1 MRLATTMYNVRPESQ
16 AMAREATLLTA
27 DDLYRMPDDGVHRYE
42 LVEGR
47 LLVMTPA
54 GGLHGAVGMRLA
66 AAVSAHVDQHRLGI
80 VLSADTGF
88 ILATDPDTVR
98 APDIGF
104 VSRGRIPA
112 DGIPKAFW
120 RCAPDLAVEVLS
132 PTDVRREVDEKI
144 EDYLRHGVRLVWF
157 VEPAACR
164 VTVHR
169 PGSSPQALD
178 DSATLDGG
186 EVLPGFSYSL
196 SGLFR
201 FDI

>member
-1 MRLATTMYNVRPESQ
+1 MS
-16 AMAREATLLTA
+16 RETGTLTA
-27 DDLYRMPDDGVHRYE
+27 DDLFRMPDDGFHKYE
-42 LVEGR
+42 LVEGQ

-66 AAVSAHVDQHRLGI
+66 IALGAHVEDHHLG
-80 VLSADTGF
+80 VLLSADTGF
-88 ILATDPDTVR
+88 VLATDPDTVR
-98 APDIGF
+98 APDIAF
-104 VSRGRIPA
+104 VARDRIPA

-157 VEPAACR
+157 VEPAARR

-169 PGSSPQALD
+169 PGVPPQMLHETDA
-178 DSATLDGG
+178 LDGG
-186 EVLPGFSYSL
+186 DVLPGFRYSL
-196 SGLFR
+196 SQLYT
-201 FDI
+201 FDL

>member
-1 MRLATTMYNVRPESQ
+1 MTMYNVPRDGKL
-16 AMAREATLLTA
+16 MARGTDTLTA
-27 DDLYRMPDDGVHRYE
+27 DELFRMPDDGFHRYE

-54 GGLHGAVGMRLA
+54 GGLHGAVGVRVTVA
-66 AAVSAHVDQHRLGI
+66 ISAHVDQHHLG
-80 VLSADTGF
+80 VVVGADTGF

-98 APDIGF
+98 APDVAF
-104 VSRGRIPA
+104 VSWDRVPA

-144 EDYLRHGVRLVWF
+144 HDYLLHGVKEVWF
-157 VEPAACR
+157 VEPSARR

-169 PGSSPQALD
+169 PGQPPQVLNETE
-178 DSATLDGG
+178 TLNGG
-186 EVLPGFSYSL
+186 DVLPGFRYPL
-196 SGLFR
+196 SRLFV
-201 FDI
+201 FDL